1 MTEGPEARIRAGS
14 PTPEEESAVFAAIDR
29 IWRDERAKA
38 TAAAG
43 RSPWVTAARE
53 EATRRGLSTLR
64 GARAWRLS
72 GLIGVDPATQTQ
84 TGRGDAK

>member
-1 MTEGPEARIRAGS
+1 VSDGPEARISAGS
-14 PTPEEESAVFAAIDR
+14 PAPEEEAAVRAAVDR

-38 TAAAG
+38 AATTG
-43 RSPWVTAARE
+43 PSGLVGAARL
-53 EATRRGLSTLR
+53 EATRRSANAVR

-72 GLIGVDPATQTQ
+72 GSAGWDPPTATQ